1 DKVLDDIRSLRPLAP
16 LHNPACVA
24 GVEAARKALGTA
36 MPMVAVFDTA
46 FHHGMPL
53 HASTYAMP
61 RELAARHS
69 IRRYGF
75 HGIAHAS
82 LSSAYAEAAGVP
94 LDRLRLIT
102 LHLGNGASV
111 TAIRNGHSVDT
122 SMGFTPLEGL
132 VMGTRSG
139 DLDPAIVSY
148 LVRKER
154 ITA

>member
-1 DKVLDDIRSLRPLAP
+1 
-16 LHNPACVA
+16 
-24 GVEAARKALGTA
+24 
-36 MPMVAVFDTA
+36 
-46 FHHGMPL
+46 
-53 HASTYAMP
+53 
-61 RELAARHS
+61 HS

-82 LSSAYAEAAGVP
+82 LSRAYAEAAGVP

-111 TAIRNGHSVDT
+111 TAIRHGQSIDT

-148 LVRKER
+148 LVRTEKLDADEVER
-154 ITA
+154 VLNERSGLLGVSGWSHDMRELVNCVEDHDSVGEHAVRLFC